1 MGKKA
6 IGSLILITIIAIIL
20 LVLLGVMAYII
31 STEFTI
37 TTGVAAVNYN
47 AQYLLYAN
55 QYQQCLQNAQ
65 QYGLNTSICN
75 ALTNITNQSAN
86 DLMGSTSWINNFSNP
101 ILWIIIFVVIIA
113 GVYVGALQKTQFGK

>member
-1 MGKKA
+1 MGKRS

-20 LVLLGVMAYII
+20 LILLGVMAYII
-31 STEFTI
+31 STEFTV
-37 TTGVAAVNYN
+37 TTGIAAVNYN
-47 AQYLLYAN
+47 AQYLLYGQ

-86 DLMGSTSWINNFSNP
+86 SLMSSTAWINNFSNP

-113 GVYVGALQKTQFGK
+113 GVYVGILQRVQFGK

>member
-1 MGKKA
+1 MGKRA

-20 LVLLGVMAYII
+20 LVLLGAMAYII
-31 STEFTI
+31 STEFTV
-37 TTGVAAVNYN
+37 TTGIAAVNYN
-47 AQYLLYAN
+47 AQYLLYGQ

-86 DLMGSTSWINNFSNP
+86 SLMSSTSWINNFSNP
-101 ILWIIIFVVIIA
+101 VLWIIIFVVIIA
-113 GVYVGALQKTQFGK
+113 GVYVGVLQRVQFGK